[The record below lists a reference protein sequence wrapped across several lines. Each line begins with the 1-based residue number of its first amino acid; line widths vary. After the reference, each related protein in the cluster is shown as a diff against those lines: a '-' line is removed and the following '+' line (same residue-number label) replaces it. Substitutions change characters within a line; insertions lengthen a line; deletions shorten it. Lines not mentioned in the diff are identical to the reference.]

1 MTRKELQKLL
11 KDRGLASY
19 GTRQQLVQRLLDG
32 RRWFLKQ
39 SPNAAA
45 TSELTLELKFPVKLS
60 PNQAALHQ
68 LAFVRIE
75 TTRTA
80 ELYVYEPIAA
90 INEDDVENDVE
101 DDVEKLVEKLFALLS
116 INGP

>member
-1 MTRKELQKLL
+1 MFCFVFFLHVFEMSAPHAHMTRKELQKLL

-45 TSELTLELKFPVKLS
+45 TSELTLELKFPV
-60 PNQAALHQ
+60 
-68 LAFVRIE
+68 
-75 TTRTA
+75 
-80 ELYVYEPIAA
+80 
-90 INEDDVENDVE
+90 EDDVD
-101 DDVEKLVEKLFALLS
+101 KLVEKLFALLS